1 MHVDRPQT
9 LGEEIANAISHG
21 IGFLLAVASLPLLL
35 MSDTVRGAMS
45 ITAMSVFSASMMVLY
60 LTSAV
65 YHALPQGTFKRA
77 FQRLDHASIFLFIA
91 GSYMPF
97 VLGPLRGPWG
107 WSLFGIVWAMAVT
120 GMLTKGFDRLKHP
133 WISTGLYVA
142 MGWVALVA
150 IVPMVQRIEAGG
162 LALLVG
168 GGVSYTLGALFFL
181 LDNRVRYAHF
191 VWHLFVMGGS
201 LCHFLAALWYAPAA
215 IA

>member
-21 IGFLLAVASLPLLL
+21 IGFLLAVASLPILL

-45 ITAMSVFSASMMVLY
+45 ITAVSVFSATMMVLY
-60 LTSAV
+60 LASAV
-65 YHALPQGTFKRA
+65 YHALPQGTLKRA

-107 WSLFGIVWAMAVT
+107 WSLFGVVWAMAVT
-120 GMLTKGFDRLKHP
+120 GMLAKGLDRLKHP

-201 LCHFLAALWYAPAA
+201 FCHFLAALWYAPTV

>member
-1 MHVDRPQT
+1 
-9 LGEEIANAISHG
+9 
-21 IGFLLAVASLPLLL
+21 
-35 MSDTVRGAMS
+35 
-45 ITAMSVFSASMMVLY
+45 MMVLY

-107 WSLFGIVWAMAVT
+107 WSLFGVVWAMAVT
-120 GMLTKGFDRLKHP
+120 GMLAKGFDRLKHP
-133 WISTGLYVA
+133 WISTGLYVT

-150 IVPMVQRIEAGG
+150 IVPMVQRIDTGG

-191 VWHLFVMGGS
+191 VWHLFVLAGS
-201 LCHFLAALWYAPAA
+201 GCHFAALLLLH
-215 IA
+215 